1 MRKLAVFALFAAAI
15 FAACGGHSSSS
26 LPATNPSPAT
36 QSTTA
41 PLGSSPASVTFPAI
55 ASGAAGTVGLPAT
68 TSGSATATLVLQ
80 STLPTGV
87 AAPSSL
93 HARGPKTLGG
103 TVTALAYVTL
113 TVSASV
119 SISQSPSFTF
129 TFPAGALAGTGY
141 LAFFDPTNASAG
153 WQQVA
158 GPVSA
163 SGTSIAFSAT
173 TLSPTVTL
181 AANTTYV
188 FAIVVSASTL
198 PVATPA
204 DCPAYTPATNGIPLN
219 ITDDAGIA
227 GAQLLVYPTDATT
240 STFLSA
246 DGTFDSSVP
255 VPLPAACFS
264 TTTGSAG
271 TKPLLIPNGVKGGR
285 VYFAY
290 APYTAGTTTAPNPM
304 SGGNTSGPAGTG
316 GGMVVTFPWDFIE
329 YGTNQNGTTVDTS
342 QVVALG
348 LPLEL
353 STGATPLPATTPGPI
368 PTAPPAG
375 ASPAPCPTNGPN
387 PGYVGVTTCN
397 FANIFYAIENTP
409 NYNANVIAAAFPSG
423 SGSTLDLRVISPGE
437 SAQITSFQWNFFNL
451 ASYIP
456 SPLPPNCPSPATFG
470 YLSCV
475 MASYQQQGR
484 IFTSVIPGAGPVKAS
499 ATPGPDFVT
508 GDYYCVTSDG
518 TQNFIFTDIGSSST
532 ATCSSPPNAN
542 VSPNPFH
549 MNVYNLIEGVPPGPD
564 NNNQPTCKP
573 AILLQQPWGL
583 ANVDNTV
590 EATQGGFGATGHL
603 FANDD
608 AFGLWK
614 GLIAD
619 LVYGTAMSTTQV
631 HPIGA
636 VTPPPASLGE
646 LFKDP
651 LYDQYDY
658 ILHEYFDNGLT
669 YGLAYD
675 DLYGLE
681 SGVNWNLGDSIDV
694 RINAIPTAASAIVP
708 PNPQAVPTPC
718 PALTPGV
725 GSF

>member
-1 MRKLAVFALFAAAI
+1 MKKLAFFAFAAAAL
-15 FAACGGHSSSS
+15 FVACGGHGGSS

-41 PLGSSPASVTFPAI
+41 PLGASATTVTFAAI

-68 TSGSATATLVLQ
+68 TSGSATATVVLQ
-80 STLPTGV
+80 NAPPAGV
-87 AAPSSL
+87 AVPSSL
-93 HARGPKTLGG
+93 HRRTIASLGG
-103 TVTALAYVTL
+103 TVSALAYVTL
-113 TVSASV
+113 TVNAGV
-119 SISQSPSFTF
+119 TIGETPSFTF
-129 TFPAGALAGTGY
+129 TFPAGMLAGTGY
-141 LAFFDPTNASAG
+141 LAFYDPTNAAAG
-153 WQQVA
+153 WQQVG
-158 GPVSA
+158 GPISA

-173 TLSPTVTL
+173 ALSPPVAL
-181 AANTTYV
+181 AANATYV
-188 FAIVVSASTL
+188 FAIVVSASVL

-204 DCPAYTPATNGIPLN
+204 DCPAYTPSTNGVPLN

-240 STFLSA
+240 NMFLSA
-246 DGTFDSSVP
+246 DGKFDSAVP
-255 VPLPAACFS
+255 VALPAACFS

-271 TKPLLIPNGVKGGR
+271 KQPLLIPNGTKGGR
-285 VYFAY
+285 VYFVY
-290 APYTAGTTTAPNPM
+290 APYTPGTTTAPNPM
-304 SGGNTSGPAGTG
+304 SGGNTSGPPGTG
-316 GGMVVTFPWDFIE
+316 GGMLANYPWDFIE
-329 YGTNQNGTTVDTS
+329 YGTYQNGTTDDTS

-353 STGATPLPATTPGPI
+353 STGATPLPATTPGPL
-368 PTAPPAG
+368 PTAPPPG
-375 ASPAPCPTNGPN
+375 VMPVPCPTQP
-387 PGYVGVTTCN
+387 PSSGYVGVTSCN
-397 FANIFYAIENTP
+397 FANIFYAIQNVP
-409 NYNANVIAAAFPSG
+409 NYSANVLASAFPT
-423 SGSTLDLRVISPGE
+423 STSNVLDLRVISPGE
-437 SAQITSFQWNFFNL
+437 SAQITSFQWNLFNL

-456 SPLPPNCPSPATFG
+456 SPTPAYCPNSTPYG

-475 MASYQQQGR
+475 MASYRAQGR
-484 IFTSVIPGAGPVKAS
+484 MFTSVIPGAGPVKAG
-499 ATPGPDFVT
+499 ATPGPDYVT

-518 TQNFIFTDIGSSST
+518 AQNFIFTDVGNSSS
-532 ATCSSPPNAN
+532 ATCSSPPNTN

-564 NNNQPTCKP
+564 NNNQGTCKP

-583 ANVDNTV
+583 ANVNNTT
-590 EATQGGFGATGHL
+590 EAKTAGFGLTGHL

-608 AFGLWK
+608 AFALWK

-619 LVYGTAMSTTQV
+619 IVYGTTQSTTQI
-631 HPIGA
+631 HPVGA

-646 LFKDP
+646 LFQYP

-658 ILHEYFDNGLT
+658 ILHQYFDNGLS

-675 DLYGLE
+675 DLYTLE

-694 RINAIPTAASAIVP
+694 RINAVPQTASAIVP
-708 PNPQAVPTPC
+708 PLPQAVPTPC

>member
-1 MRKLAVFALFAAAI
+1 MRKFVFFAFAAATL
-15 FAACGGHSSSS
+15 FVACGGHGSSS
-26 LPATNPSPAT
+26 LPATNPSPAV

-41 PLGSSPASVTFPAI
+41 ALGASAVSVTFPAI

-80 STLPTGV
+80 ATPPAGD
-87 AAPSSL
+87 AAPSSI
-93 HARGPKTLGG
+93 HVRRSIKTLGG

-113 TVSASV
+113 TVNAGV
-119 SISQSPSFTF
+119 SIGQSPSFSF
-129 TFPAGALAGTGY
+129 TFPAGMLSGTGY
-141 LAFFDPTNASAG
+141 VAFYDPTNASAG

-163 SGTSIAFSAT
+163 SGTSIAFSAA
-173 TLSPTVTL
+173 TLSPAVAL

-240 STFLSA
+240 NMFLSA
-246 DGTFDSSVP
+246 DGTFDSAVP

-271 TKPLLIPNGVKGGR
+271 TKPLLIPDSVAGGR

-316 GGMVVTFPWDFIE
+316 GGMLATFPWDFIE
-329 YGTNQNGTTVDTS
+329 YGTAVNGTTVDTS

-348 LPLEL
+348 LPMEL
-353 STGATPLPATTPGPI
+353 STGATPLPVTTPGPL
-368 PTAPPAG
+368 PTAPPPG
-375 ASPAPCPTNGPN
+375 AMPVPCPTNP
-387 PGYVGVTTCN
+387 PSGYVGVTTCN
-397 FANIFYAIENTP
+397 FTNIFYAIENTP
-409 NYNANVIAAAFPSG
+409 NYNANVIANAFPSTA
-423 SGSTLDLRVISPGE
+423 SSNLDLRIISPGE

-456 SPLPPNCPSPATFG
+456 SPTPASCPNPAPFG

-484 IFTSVIPGAGPVKAS
+484 IFTSVIPGAGPVKAG
-499 ATPGPDFVT
+499 ATPGPDYVT

-518 TQNFIFTDIGSSST
+518 TQNFIFTDIGSSSS
-532 ATCSSPPNAN
+532 ATCSSPPNPN

-549 MNVYNLIEGVPPGPD
+549 MNVYNFIEGVPPGPD
-564 NNNQPTCKP
+564 NNNQQTCKP

-583 ANVDNTV
+583 ANVDNTT
-590 EATQGGFGATGHL
+590 EAIKAGTASGHL

-619 LVYGTAMSTTQV
+619 LVYGTAMSTTQI
-631 HPIGA
+631 HPVGA
-636 VTPPPASLGE
+636 VTPPPATVSE

-658 ILHEYFDNGLT
+658 ILHQYFDNGLS

-681 SGVNWNLGDSIDV
+681 SGVNWNLGNSIDV
-694 RINAIPTAASAIVP
+694 RINAVPTAASAIVP